1 MAELEIQNLSFA
13 YEDTDVIRDV
23 NLTLHDREIVCLLG
37 TSGGGKTTVFN
48 LIAGLLYPR
57 EGKVLLNGA
66 DITGTSGQIS
76 YMLQKDL
83 LLPYRTIEDNVILP
97 LLVRH
102 VPKKDARE
110 AAAPLFAEFGLE
122 GTQKKYPHQLS
133 GGMRQRAAFL
143 RTYLFSGEAALLDEP
158 FSALDTMTK
167 GDMHKWYLGVMEKLP
182 VSTLFIT
189 HDIDEA
195 ITLSDRV
202 YILSGKPGTITGE
215 VKIDCPKNERKDFA
229 LTGNFLE
236 YKKQILGLLGRK

>member
-1 MAELEIQNLSFA
+1 MRQRKIKNLDEKLESLSYLTVDDGAALKGKWRSVFPEQGSHSDIAEPE
-13 YEDTDVIRDV
+13 
-23 NLTLHDREIVCLLG
+23 H
-37 TSGGGKTTVFN
+37 GGAEEPEC
-48 LIAGLLYPR
+48 AGR
-57 EGKVLLNGA
+57 
-66 DITGTSGQIS
+66 
-76 YMLQKDL
+76 
-83 LLPYRTIEDNVILP
+83 
-97 LLVRH
+97 
-102 VPKKDARE
+102 
-110 AAAPLFAEFGLE
+110 PLFAEFGLE

-229 LTGNFLE
+229 LTGDFLE